1 MAAATCLR
9 SDVPVNPD
17 VRYTTTRDGCRLA
30 WRRDG
35 TSGGAPLLFCNS
47 IGTGLELWD
56 AQVEALQGDFDII
69 RFDTR
74 GHGRSDAPGG
84 DYDLTTLAQDAVEVI
99 DAAGFDRANICG
111 ISLGGVTA
119 MRLALDQPGRVHRLV
134 LADTAARIGSAQSWE
149 QRRESVLKL
158 GMATI
163 ADAAMERFFSAA
175 YRERRPETVTR
186 FREAILTA
194 SATGYAGCCAA
205 LRDAD
210 LTSEA
215 SRIEAPALVIAGLQD
230 ISTTPDQLRDLAGA
244 VACSQLIELDAAHLS
259 NVELPQEFARHVR
272 TFLLRQESAG

>member
-9 SDVPVNPD
+9 SDVPVNPE

-56 AQVEALQGDFDII
+56 AQIMALRDDFDIV

-84 DYDLTTLAQDAVEVI
+84 DYDLTTLAQDAAQVL

-111 ISLGGVTA
+111 ISLGGITA
-119 MRLALDQPGRVHRLV
+119 MRLALDRPDRVHRLV
-134 LADTAARIGSAQSWE
+134 LADTAARIGSTQSWE
-149 QRRESVLKL
+149 QRRESVLTL
-158 GMATI
+158 GMAAI
-163 ADAAMERFFSAA
+163 ADAAIERFFSAEF
-175 YRERRPETVTR
+175 REHRPETVTR
-186 FREAILTA
+186 FREALLTT
-194 SATGYAGCCAA
+194 SAAGYAGCCAA

-210 LTSEA
+210 LTAEVN
-215 SRIEAPALVIAGLQD
+215 RIAAPTLVIAGLQD

-244 VACSQLIELDAAHLS
+244 ITGGQLAELDAAHLS
-259 NVELPQEFARHVR
+259 NVELPEEFARQIGAF
-272 TFLLRQESAG
+272 FLLPAAAE